1 MSEDS
6 PKILETIDD
15 GDSDVKKVNIESP
28 SKTLANVLAEKNKSK
43 TKTNLSMNMNMNRTK
58 KNLNKS
64 VKSVGS
70 VGSVG
75 SIGIPKTANEVVAKT
90 AGIEDLPETSETSD
104 STEPVGDE
112 TTEPVGDETTEPVG
126 DEPTEPYGDEPVGD
140 VGEESV
146 MNKSS
151 RKESDEESNE
161 SPATLVQTT
170 SEDVSE
176 KKNKNVNKKQVDSL
190 NQLAIN
196 MFNHYIA
203 MKLYHFQTENYSAH
217 KTSDGYI
224 EKFLELK
231 DRFLEVA
238 QGIYGKINLKK
249 YDIKG
254 SSHNDENIFN
264 HINGYIKYLNTSINE
279 VLGDRTDLINIRDE
293 MLSEANQ
300 LKYLLTFT

>member
-1 MSEDS
+1 MTEEN
-6 PKILETIDD
+6 PKIVEDITEN
-15 GDSDVKKVNIESP
+15 DVKKVSIDT
-28 SKTLANVLAEKNKSK
+28 SKTLANVLADKNKSK
-43 TKTNLSMNMNMNRTK
+43 TKTNINNTNRTK
-58 KNLNKS
+58 KNINISVNKS
-64 VKSVGS
+64 T
-70 VGSVG
+70 
-75 SIGIPKTANEVVAKT
+75 SIPMTANDVVAET
-90 AGIEDLPETSETSD
+90 AGIEKEDTDVTNNS
-104 STEPVGDE
+104 
-112 TTEPVGDETTEPVG
+112 
-126 DEPTEPYGDEPVGD
+126 DEPLEDVKTPLKDIETPLEDVETPLEDIKTPLEDVETPLEDVETPV
-140 VGEESV
+140 S
-146 MNKSS
+146 
-151 RKESDEESNE
+151 
-161 SPATLVQTT
+161 LVQTT
-170 SEDVSE
+170 NEEVSE

-217 KTSDGYI
+217 KTSDAYI

-264 HINGYIKYLNTSINE
+264 HINGYIKYLNTGIND
-279 VLGDRTDLINIRDE
+279 VLDDRTDLINIRDE
-293 MLSEANQ
+293 LLSEANQ

>member
-6 PKILETIDD
+6 PKIIEDIEDE
-15 GDSDVKKVNIESP
+15 DSDVKKVNIESP
-28 SKTLANVLAEKNKSK
+28 SKTLANVLSEKNKSK
-43 TKTNLSMNMNMNRTK
+43 TKTNLNMSMNRTK
-58 KNLNKS
+58 KNLNK
-64 VKSVGS
+64 
-70 VGSVG
+70 SVG
-75 SIGIPKTANEVVAKT
+75 SIGIPKTANEVVAQT
-90 AGIEDLPETSETSD
+90 AGLEDLSETSESKEPVSD
-104 STEPVGDE
+104 EGTEP
-112 TTEPVGDETTEPVG
+112 EPIDNV
-126 DEPTEPYGDEPVGD
+126 EPTEDEP
-140 VGEESV
+140 EMNESG
-146 MNKSS
+146 K
-151 RKESDEESNE
+151 KESDDE
-161 SPATLVQTT
+161 SPTTLVQTT
-170 SEDVSE
+170 SENVSE
-176 KKNKNVNKKQVDSL
+176 KINKNVNKKQVDSL

-217 KTSDGYI
+217 KTSDSYI

-279 VLGDRTDLINIRDE
+279 VLAMRCHQKQINLNIY
-293 MLSEANQ
+293 SHS
-300 LKYLLTFT
+300 LKL